1 MRQPA
6 LPKVRCSPG
15 HRANQTQASSRQ
27 DLKRLALLF
36 SVSIILTFWLAGGRA
51 TAEMLF
57 QSPQSP
63 VPEQP
68 AQQAPPAQ
76 PQPEQ
81 PPAQPQPTE
90 PPPVEQAPAEQQPVE
105 TQPIEQ
111 QPAESEQTEQ
121 TGTNQSTT
129 DEPAT
134 GVETPV
140 EPVEETGNEP
150 PIPEEPAPEAEPFG
164 PEPVDLNEDL
174 STGDEAGA
182 RNFIL
187 DRIELI
193 DSVVVST
200 AYVWLCCGVLL
211 FLLVPVFML
220 FLYLR
225 GRSQIAREEGF

>member
-1 MRQPA
+1 MRQSA

-15 HRANQTQASSRQ
+15 HRANQTQALSRQ
-27 DLKRLALLF
+27 DLRRLALLL
-36 SVSIILTFWLAGGRA
+36 SISIILTFWIAGGSA

-76 PQPEQ
+76 PQPE
-81 PPAQPQPTE
+81 PA
-90 PPPVEQAPAEQQPVE
+90 PVEQAPVEQQPVE
-105 TQPIEQ
+105 SQPVEQ

-121 TGTNQSTT
+121 TGTDQSTT
-129 DEPAT
+129 DEPVA
-134 GVETPV
+134 VDTPIA
-140 EPVEETGNEP
+140 PVEETGSEP
-150 PIPEEPAPEAEPFG
+150 PIPEEPAPEPVPFSR
-164 PEPVDLNEDL
+164 EPVTPNEDGISND
-174 STGDEAGA
+174 STGSP
-182 RNFIL
+182 NFIL

>member
-1 MRQPA
+1 MRQSA

-15 HRANQTQASSRQ
+15 HRANQAQALPRQ
-27 DLKRLALLF
+27 DLRRLALLF
-36 SVSIILTFWLAGGRA
+36 SISIILTFWIAGGSA

-63 VPEQP
+63 VPEQ
-68 AQQAPPAQ
+68 QAPPAQ

-81 PPAQPQPTE
+81 SPAQPQPTA
-90 PPPVEQAPAEQQPVE
+90 PPPVEQAPAQQQPVE
-105 TQPIEQ
+105 Q
-111 QPAESEQTEQ
+111 QPAASEQTE
-121 TGTNQSTT
+121 TDQSTT

-134 GVETPV
+134 EVETPI
-140 EPVEETGNEP
+140 EPVDETGSEP
-150 PIPEEPAPEAEPFG
+150 LIPEEPAPEPESFDS
-164 PEPVDLNEDL
+164 EPVEPDEDL
-174 STGDEAGA
+174 FTDDEAGSP
-182 RNFIL
+182 NFIL
-187 DRIELI
+187 DQIELI

>member
-1 MRQPA
+1 MRQSA

-15 HRANQTQASSRQ
+15 YQANQTQALPRQ
-27 DLKRLALLF
+27 DLNRLALLF
-36 SVSIILTFWLAGGRA
+36 SISVILTLWVAGGSA

-63 VPEQP
+63 VPEQ
-68 AQQAPPAQ
+68 QAPPAQ
-76 PQPEQ
+76 PQPT
-81 PPAQPQPTE
+81 A
-90 PPPVEQAPAEQQPVE
+90 PPPVEQAPVEQQPVE
-105 TQPIEQ
+105 Q
-111 QPAESEQTEQ
+111 QPAASEQIEQ
-121 TGTNQSTT
+121 TGTGQSTT
-129 DEPAT
+129 DEPAAE
-134 GVETPV
+134 VETPI
-140 EPVEETGNEP
+140 EPVDETSSESL
-150 PIPEEPAPEAEPFG
+150 IPEEPAPEPESFG
-164 PEPVDLNEDL
+164 PEPVELDEDL
-174 STGDEAGA
+174 FTDGEAGPP
-182 RNFIL
+182 NFIL